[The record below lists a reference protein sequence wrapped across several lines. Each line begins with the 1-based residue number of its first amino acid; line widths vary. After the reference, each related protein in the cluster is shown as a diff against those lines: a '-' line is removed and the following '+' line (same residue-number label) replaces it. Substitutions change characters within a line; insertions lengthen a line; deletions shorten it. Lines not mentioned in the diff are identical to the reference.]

1 MNLLHVIPSMNP
13 IGGGPSQGI
22 RNQAQGM
29 VDMDITRE
37 VVSFDSPDSDFIKKE
52 SFKIHA
58 LGGALGPWRYNA
70 KLIPW
75 LKQNIQR
82 FDVIIVHGLW
92 LYHNYAV
99 WKVIKQLKKDQL
111 SGKNIKKNTPPVLL
125 MPHGMLD
132 PYFQRAKERRVKAI
146 RNWIF
151 WKLIDS
157 KIVNDVDGLLFTCQT
172 ELVLART
179 TFKDYRPKA
188 EYNVGYGIV
197 VPPVEREEMKA
208 AFAARCPNLKN
219 EPYLLFLSRI
229 HQKKGIDLLIKV
241 YQQLLEDKTVIYKL
255 PKLVIAGPGID
266 TTYGKMLVKL
276 VDGSNELKNL
286 VYFTS
291 MLTGEA
297 KWGAFYGCEA
307 FVLPSHQENFG
318 IAVAEALACGK
329 PVLLSDQVNIW
340 REVDAESGGII
351 STDTFDGVF
360 QLLNSWLELKPQ
372 ERILM
377 GQNAEKTFNKYFTV
391 DKMSQNIY
399 IVYY

>member
-146 RNWIF
+146 
-151 WKLIDS
+151 
-157 KIVNDVDGLLFTCQT
+157 
-172 ELVLART
+172 
-179 TFKDYRPKA
+179 
-188 EYNVGYGIV
+188 
-197 VPPVEREEMKA
+197 
-208 AFAARCPNLKN
+208 
-219 EPYLLFLSRI
+219 LS
-229 HQKKGIDLLIKV
+229 
-241 YQQLLEDKTVIYKL
+241 T
-255 PKLVIAGPGID
+255 
-266 TTYGKMLVKL
+266 
-276 VDGSNELKNL
+276 
-286 VYFTS
+286 
-291 MLTGEA
+291 
-297 KWGAFYGCEA
+297 
-307 FVLPSHQENFG
+307 
-318 IAVAEALACGK
+318 
-329 PVLLSDQVNIW
+329 
-340 REVDAESGGII
+340 
-351 STDTFDGVF
+351 
-360 QLLNSWLELKPQ
+360 
-372 ERILM
+372 
-377 GQNAEKTFNKYFTV
+377 
-391 DKMSQNIY
+391 
-399 IVYY
+399 